1 MSRGDERLDFDQ
13 ILPRISDLAE
23 RLAEHDDKDVAD
35 TAIEML
41 DWIDVFHAN
50 GVGRMVEMLREWRGD
65 ILLEAVAADPV
76 AGALLTAYGLGDDT
90 DLDAARVSVQ
100 AALEEVRPYLHSHGG
115 DMEVVHLEDGV
126 VRLKLHG
133 SCDGCTASDA
143 TIIEQV
149 ETALKEH
156 WVDFRRIEVEEMTAE
171 AHPPPV
177 AGSITTGL
185 QITSRTKSGNTGD

>member
-1 MSRGDERLDFDQ
+1 MSRGDERLEFDQ
-13 ILPRISDLAE
+13 ILPRIADLAE
-23 RLAEHDDKDVAD
+23 TLAEHDDKEVAE
-35 TAIEML
+35 TAVELL
-41 DWIDVFHAN
+41 DWVDVFHAN
-50 GVGRMVEMLREWRGD
+50 GVGRMVEMLREWRGE

-76 AGALLTAYGLGDDT
+76 AGALLNAYGLGDDT

-100 AALEEVRPYLHSHGG
+100 AALADVRPYLHSHGG
-115 DMEVVHLEDGV
+115 DMEVVHIEDGV

-143 TIIEQV
+143 TIIEHV

-171 AHPPPV
+171 AHPPPADATV
-177 AGSITTGL
+177 TTGL
-185 QITSRTKSGNTGD
+185 QIKKRGDD